1 MNSRAKGFTLIEML
15 IVVAIVA
22 ILAAIAYPAY
32 QNYIQRTRRADGK
45 ELAMRIAAAEERYF
59 TNFNKYSSDLAGD
72 IHVESTSEK
81 KYYTA
86 EVALDNADQSYVIT
100 VTPDPSLPQ
109 SGDACGALTINN
121 TGFKDWSG
129 AHPPTNG
136 NCW

>member
-1 MNSRAKGFTLIEML
+1 MNIRAKGFTLIEML

-32 QNYIQRTRRADGK
+32 QNYVMRTRRADGK

-59 TNFNKYSSDLAGD
+59 TNLNTYADLATLGSVD
-72 IHVESTSEK
+72 TTSEK

-86 EVALDNADQSYVIT
+86 AVEVGNGGQTYLLT
-100 VTPDPSLPQ
+100 LTPQ
-109 SGDACGALTINN
+109 GAQQPDKCANLTINN

-136 NCW
+136 ACW

>member
-1 MNSRAKGFTLIEML
+1 MNIRAKGFTLIEML

-32 QNYIQRTRRADGK
+32 QNYVMRTRRADGK

-59 TNFNKYSSDLAGD
+59 TNLNTYADLTTLGSVD
-72 IHVESTSEK
+72 TTSEK
-81 KYYTA
+81 QYYTA
-86 EVALDNADQSYVIT
+86 AVAVGNGGQTYLLT
-100 VTPDPSLPQ
+100 LTPQGAQLSDK
-109 SGDACGALTINN
+109 CGNLTINN

-136 NCW
+136 ACW

>member
-32 QNYIQRTRRADGK
+32 QNYIMRTRRADGK

-59 TNFNKYSSDLAGD
+59 TNFNKYSTDLVND
-72 IHVESTSEK
+72 IQVDSTSEK

-86 EVALDNADQSYVIT
+86 EVTLDNADQSYVIT

-109 SGDACGALTINN
+109 ASDACGALTINN
-121 TGFKDWSG
+121 TGYKHQSG
-129 AHPPTNG
+129 GETNG
-136 NCW
+136 KCW

>member
-32 QNYIQRTRRADGK
+32 QNYIMRTRRADGK

-59 TNFNKYSSDLAGD
+59 TNFNKYSTDLVND
-72 IHVESTSEK
+72 IHVDSTSEK

-86 EVALDNADQSYVIT
+86 EVTLDNADQSYVIT

-109 SGDACGALTINN
+109 ASDACGALTINN
-121 TGFKDWSG
+121 TGYKHQSG
-129 AHPPTNG
+129 GETNG
-136 NCW
+136 KCW